1 MKYSLKV
8 VNYNINYAF
17 EYQIGKIWYL
27 INFINRNTNKC
38 ECMFVYVYVCNL
50 CVNILFKKFDRKQ
63 EKQESK

>member
-17 EYQIGKIWYL
+17 EYQIGKAWYL
-27 INFINRNTNKC
+27 INFINRNTNQC
-38 ECMFVYVYVCNL
+38 ECMFVYVYVCNF
-50 CVNILFKKFDRKQ
+50 CVNILCKKFDREQ

>member
-1 MKYSLKV
+1 MKHSRKV

-17 EYQIGKIWYL
+17 EYQIGKTWYL

-50 CVNILFKKFDRKQ
+50 CVNILFLKI
-63 EKQESK
+63 